1 MEADGPGVQSHFQL
15 YIEFEGSLGA
25 YEPTTTTTTH
35 THTHTHTHIYTHGGG
50 RDSLGEGFQGNIEN
64 NTDQYGDAQ
73 LYPTQHLEGK
83 GR

>member
-1 MEADGPGVQSHFQL
+1 MPVWKQMDQEFKVIFS
-15 YIEFEGSLGA
+15 YILNLRAAWGHMS
-25 YEPTTTTTTH
+25 PPPPPH
-35 THTHTHTHIYTHGGG
+35 THTHTHTYTHMGGG